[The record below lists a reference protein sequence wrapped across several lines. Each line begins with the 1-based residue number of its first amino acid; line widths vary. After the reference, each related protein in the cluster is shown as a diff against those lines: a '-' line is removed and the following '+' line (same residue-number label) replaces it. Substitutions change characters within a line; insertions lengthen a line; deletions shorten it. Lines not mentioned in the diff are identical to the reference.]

1 MTDLGF
7 GSLGL
12 GQQPIFDPDTA
23 FPPLHRSVI
32 QFLTLGASIK
42 SGVDDHL
49 VGQDKPCLVIGGSYW

>member
-1 MTDLGF
+1 MDWKIGTEEGNPEAIQMTDLGF

-32 QFLTLGASIK
+32 LF
-42 SGVDDHL
+42 
-49 VGQDKPCLVIGGSYW
+49 